1 MVAWSLVMLVLCS
14 EVGGRLTCGCLA
26 ESPVFTYLKQQQPGF
41 GLPMIKWNFSK
52 FLVDR
57 EGRVVKRC
65 VCSHSQT
72 MLLLLLL
79 ILFTDMLW
87 SHSSLDKRRFG
98 SVTTPLSISKDV
110 EALL

>member
-1 MVAWSLVMLVLCS
+1 MMSKVDVNGSNGAPAEMHGLRGCQSDAQDLK
-14 EVGGRLTCGCLA
+14 GRLTCACLA

-65 VCSHSQT
+65 VPIPEHMTLRLQ
-72 MLLLLLL
+72 LLLLLL
-79 ILFTDMLW
+79 LLLMTNILMGPTY
-87 SHSSLDKRRFG
+87 S
-98 SVTTPLSISKDV
+98 
-110 EALL
+110 